1 MQIKVG
7 TINEDQ
13 AELNASKEHK
23 RTPMHINGKF
33 KSEGRGVGR
42 EFIKGELQHQNKL
55 SSSERP
61 FKILQS
67 ETKIDCFREKRQKTE
82 NVVF

>member
-1 MQIKVG
+1 MRLRSIK
-7 TINEDQ
+7 
-13 AELNASKEHK
+13 ELLCISMANSRAKE
-23 RTPMHINGKF
+23 G
-33 KSEGRGVGR
+33 GLGGGGG